1 MNNLFTYLNII
12 NCIKSQGEGIIETLI
27 PDFQYKPHKH
37 FNNIELYNTCCA
49 SPAKRCHGEGGI

>member
-37 FNNIELYNTCCA
+37 FKTKLKTYLKIN
-49 SPAKRCHGEGGI
+49 